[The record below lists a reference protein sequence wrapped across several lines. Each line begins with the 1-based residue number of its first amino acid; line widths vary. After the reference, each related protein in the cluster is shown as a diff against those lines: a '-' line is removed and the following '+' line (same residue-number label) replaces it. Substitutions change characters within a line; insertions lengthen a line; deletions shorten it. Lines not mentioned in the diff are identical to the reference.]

1 MLWVAG
7 AVFALG
13 IVLGLAL
20 RFPTFVAALFV
31 AGSMVLARDLVAKAG
46 LSRTLF
52 DAIGVIVL
60 PQLGYGIGIGLRA
73 KLHVLRKLA
82 KPRAKPELDRR
93 LRRHER

>member
-13 IVLGLAL
+13 IVLGLVL
-20 RFPTFVAALFV
+20 RFPTFVAALLV
-31 AGSMVLARDLVAKAG
+31 AGLTVLAGDPVAKAG

-52 DAIGVIVL
+52 DAITVIVL
-60 PQLGYGIGIGLRA
+60 LQLGYGLGIGLRA
-73 KLHVLRKLA
+73 LLRVCRTPG
-82 KPRAKPELDRR
+82 KPRARPEPDRR